1 MIIRTFYIL
10 IVSCFLSITAY
21 GASSEPEKKEAPE
34 DVSEYVMIPP
44 ISVAMYNR
52 RKRPAGTM
60 TVIMQLKID
69 DSEQRT
75 EARKVLPR
83 LTNAYMNQTLKLAR
97 DFFDINR
104 PINANI
110 LSRALQSSTNMVL
123 KHDKARV
130 LIGDIAVQ
138 KR

>member
-1 MIIRTFYIL
+1 MSF
-10 IVSCFLSITAY
+10 FLSITAY
-21 GASSEPEKKEAPE
+21 GANSEPEKKEAPE

-60 TVIMQLKID
+60 TVIMQLKIE

-97 DFFDINR
+97 DFFR
-104 PINANI
+104 Y
-110 LSRALQSSTNMVL
+110 
-123 KHDKARV
+123 
-130 LIGDIAVQ
+130 
-138 KR
+138 